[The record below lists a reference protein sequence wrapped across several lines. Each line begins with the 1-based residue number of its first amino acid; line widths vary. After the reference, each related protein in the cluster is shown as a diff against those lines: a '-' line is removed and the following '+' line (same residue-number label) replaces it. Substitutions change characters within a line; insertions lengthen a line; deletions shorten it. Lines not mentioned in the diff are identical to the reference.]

1 MYKRQSECGAHVV
14 SANQCGAADS
24 VVFAGNSTVT
34 APNGSLM
41 HASPIDEEDLF
52 VFDTAPGAVDVGK
65 LGVGFEMAVEEHGDV
80 AVRELDDGHDVAFE
94 QLGRTE

>member
-1 MYKRQSECGAHVV
+1 MGAVTV
-14 SANQCGAADS
+14 ELPAKTTESA
-24 VVFAGNSTVT
+24 
-34 APNGSLM
+34 APHWLALTTCAPHSL
-41 HASPIDEEDLF
+41 ASAERGRRSPRVAEGVAVHLDEY
-52 VFDTAPGAVDVGK
+52 VDVGK